1 MSEIDDYLGTVAPDQ
16 RVALER
22 VVDLARSTV
31 PDAVDGRSYGMPA
44 LTYAGRP
51 LIGILAAKDHLS
63 VFPFSPA
70 AIEAVSDRLSGF
82 SLSKGTIRFSV
93 AQPVPDDVVRD
104 LVALRRAEI
113 DASPSRNA

>member
-70 AIEAVSDRLSGF
+70 AIEAVSDRLPGF

-113 DASPSRNA
+113 DASPSRKA